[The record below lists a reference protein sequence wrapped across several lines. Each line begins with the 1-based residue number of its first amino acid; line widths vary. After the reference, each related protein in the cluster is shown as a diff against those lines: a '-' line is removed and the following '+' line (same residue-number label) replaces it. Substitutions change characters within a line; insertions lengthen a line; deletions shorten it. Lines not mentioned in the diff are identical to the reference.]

1 MVLLLEYERLKQF
14 IPNKFLQDDMRNYF
28 GINVALNEFK
38 YYKEKGEQN
47 MDLVAVLKDQVK
59 PALGCTEPVAV
70 GIAAS
75 TAFKKI
81 GGEVNHITVKLS
93 PNIFKNGMG
102 VGIPGTN
109 EKGLVFAVALSI
121 VCGDP
126 DLGLEVFKH
135 VNDNKV
141 VEAKRMFEKNVI
153 DIKLEDKKS
162 NFYIEAQVN
171 TSNGQAIC
179 IIEDSHTNIVFIK
192 ANDEILFQKN
202 KQATIISKKSS
213 FNLKDLTLKKIREFI
228 ENTPSKDI
236 AFLLDGVKLNMD
248 IASKGLEDKAGVGLG
263 AGINEL
269 IEEGIIQNDIV
280 NKVRVLTSSACDAR
294 MAGVNMPVMSS
305 AGSGN
310 HGITAIIPVVVVC
323 RELGCNDDQLARA
336 LAFSHL
342 TTSYIK
348 QFTGKLSPAC
358 GCSIAAGIGASV
370 AIAWL
375 YGANDEQIEGAIKNM
390 VGSISGMV
398 CDGAKGGCAYKL
410 STASSEAVIQAK
422 LALNNIIISD
432 LDGIV
437 GIDAEK
443 TIQNLGKFCNNGM
456 KEMDKEILDIM
467 LAQ

>member
-1 MVLLLEYERLKQF
+1 
-14 IPNKFLQDDMRNYF
+14 
-28 GINVALNEFK
+28 
-38 YYKEKGEQN
+38 

-70 GIAAS
+70 GIATSA
-75 TAFKKI
+75 AYKKI
-81 GGEVNHITVKLS
+81 GGEVNGITVKLS

-102 VGIPGTN
+102 VGIPGTS
-109 EKGLVFAVALSI
+109 EKGLIFAIALSV

-135 VNDNKV
+135 VNDDKV
-141 VEAKRMFEKNVI
+141 TDAKKMFERNVI
-153 DIKLEDKKS
+153 KIGVEDKKS
-162 NFYIEAQVN
+162 NFYIEAKVN
-171 TSNGQAIC
+171 TSNGEAIC
-179 IIEDSHTNIVFIK
+179 IIEDSHTNIVLIK
-192 ANDEILFQKN
+192 VNDEVVFQKE
-202 KQATIISKKSS
+202 KQAETSSKKEGY
-213 FNLKDLTLKKIREFI
+213 NLEELDLKKIREFI
-228 ENTPSKDI
+228 ETIPFNDI
-236 AFLLDGVKLNMD
+236 AFMLDGVKLNMD
-248 IASKGLEDKAGVGLG
+248 IASKGLKDKDGVGLG
-263 AGINEL
+263 AGIRDL
-269 IEEGIIQNDIV
+269 IDEGIIQNDIV

-310 HGITAIIPVVVVC
+310 HGITAIIPVAVVC
-323 RELGCNDDQLARA
+323 KELGCDDEKLARA

-358 GCSIAAGIGASV
+358 GCSIAAGTGASV

-375 YGANDEQIEGAIKNM
+375 YGASDEQIEGVIKNM

-410 STASSEAVIQAK
+410 ATASSEAVIQAR

-437 GIDAEK
+437 GNDAEK
-443 TIQNLGKFCNNGM
+443 TIQNLGKFCNDGM

-467 LAQ
+467 MAQ